1 MKKFIVSLICVTAV
15 FSGCA
20 GSNESE
26 TKKLTLLAY
35 DSFTPTEGIFDEFTQ
50 ETGISVEVI
59 LGGDTGQLISKA
71 ILTSGNPEGD
81 VLWGVDNTFLTRA
94 VNGKVFSSYT
104 SPQTKNMSDDV
115 VALTQP

>member
-71 ILTSGNPEGD
+71 IDCLRNGISLYFGLERSNQQCHWVEFAVDTSISRN
-81 VLWGVDNTFLTRA
+81 
-94 VNGKVFSSYT
+94 S
-104 SPQTKNMSDDV
+104 
-115 VALTQP
+115 